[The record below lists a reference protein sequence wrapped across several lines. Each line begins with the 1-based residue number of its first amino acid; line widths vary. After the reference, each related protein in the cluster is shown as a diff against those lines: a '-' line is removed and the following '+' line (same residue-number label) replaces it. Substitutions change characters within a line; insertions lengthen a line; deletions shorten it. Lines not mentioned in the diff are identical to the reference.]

1 MNFLVGNAAR
11 GQILEHSHH
20 HASQV
25 TIGLAS
31 TAYSREDFFHRTE
44 KLDLSIWK
52 NSVYSPVSRKTGS
65 NRRQMLINARKAGR
79 RPIFAAFLTFSG
91 KFCPKKFVW
100 WEFSPCH
107 LFAITLA
114 FRPFFTL
121 GIPFFYAFK
130 CAATK
135 REGGVEELLRGQ
147 WKTLWRRQKVGARAQ
162 KAATECAQVLTGCE
176 HHLQPKEGK
185 FGVCVWGGG
194 QMGYEM
200 KKTETLGKTSPK
212 WLLRSIAPPHS

>member
-1 MNFLVGNAAR
+1 MFSNEFSRWKCGW
-11 GQILEHSHH
+11 GQILAHSHH

-79 RPIFAAFLTFSG
+79 RPIFAAFLTFLG

-100 WEFSPCH
+100 WEFSSCH

-147 WKTLWRRQKVGARAQ
+147 WKTL
-162 KAATECAQVLTGCE
+162 
-176 HHLQPKEGK
+176 
-185 FGVCVWGGG
+185 
-194 QMGYEM
+194 
-200 KKTETLGKTSPK
+200 
-212 WLLRSIAPPHS
+212 

>member
-1 MNFLVGNAAR
+1 MRVPICEWCPKFQLLPLGRAIHNGAQLFLCFQMNFLVGNAAR
-11 GQILEHSHH
+11 GQILAHSHH

-79 RPIFAAFLTFSG
+79 RPIFVAFLTFSG

-147 WKTLWRRQKVGARAQ
+147 WKTL
-162 KAATECAQVLTGCE
+162 
-176 HHLQPKEGK
+176 
-185 FGVCVWGGG
+185 
-194 QMGYEM
+194 
-200 KKTETLGKTSPK
+200 
-212 WLLRSIAPPHS
+212 